1 MLSRTD
7 KFTGEVGE
15 YCTTY
20 NALVR
25 LTSQAKANEIRE
37 YKDFYR
43 TLNYNISNSANN
55 HLDKYGENLRH
66 PNRKVPAFY
75 GMKDKIAEELE
86 RKNGDKI
93 FAYKTK
99 WLFSYL
105 NSLFKENNFRITKLK
120 EGHIDVPII
129 KKENIIKRGA
139 YIMRKNGDAIKVGIY
154 GEGVKSTNKTRFADY
169 RHRGKN
175 IKPGN
180 GSYLTMKKLNSILK
194 IGESVEVEFITF
206 PNDRFIDGYQW
217 KVDLYHEEEKLKNKH
232 KDTLLLS

>member
-1 MLSRTD
+1 MLLRTD
-7 KFTGEVGE
+7 KFTGKVGE

-25 LTSQAKANEIRE
+25 LTSQAEANEIRE
-37 YKDFYR
+37 NSEMYKN
-43 TLNYNISNSANN
+43 LNFAIANAAN
-55 HLDKYGENLRH
+55 THLDKYGENLRH
-66 PNRKVPAFY
+66 PNKKVPAFF
-75 GMKDKIAEELE
+75 GMKNGIAEELKD
-86 RKNGDKI
+86 KNKSVVNA
-93 FAYKTK
+93 FKTK
-99 WLFSYL
+99 WLFAFI
-105 NSLFKENNFRITKLK
+105 NNLFKENTIRITKLK
-120 EGHIDVPII
+120 EGYII

-139 YIMRKNGDAIKVGIY
+139 YIMWKNGDAIKVGIY
-154 GEGVKSTNKTRFADY
+154 GEGVKSNNKTRFADY

-217 KVDLYHEEEKLKNKH
+217 KIDLYYEEEKLKNKH